1 VPAPGPLDERAGGDD
16 HVPVRT
22 PRVSTPPDAP
32 SALTTGIPP
41 DAPTPTP
48 PAPRAEP
55 PPHADL
61 GALSPALLA
70 WFDTHGRT
78 LTIRTYRDSWAV
90 LVTEVMSQQTQIG
103 RVEERVPA
111 FLAAFPGPADL
122 AVASTTE
129 LLRAWA
135 GLGYNRRAVAL
146 REAARAIVERHGGSV
161 PGDLTD
167 LEALPGIGP
176 YTARAVAARAF
187 GLPVA
192 ALDVNVRRVLGRV
205 HPRST
210 GGPPGSRRDLQA
222 AGDRLVD
229 ARRPGPW
236 NDAVMDLAASI
247 CTPRLPACP
256 ACPVRAWCA
265 TASGAVPAGAVAHTD
280 AGTDA
285 GASPRAHG
293 RPTRAAVPFPA
304 TRRWLRGRLV
314 AELREMDAGSW
325 LTVNG
330 PRGPHTAR
338 TVAET
343 LRDLER
349 EGLVELDP
357 GRGARLR

>member
-1 VPAPGPLDERAGGDD
+1 M
-16 HVPVRT
+16 PVRT
-22 PRVSTPPDAP
+22 PRDSTPPDAP
-32 SALTTGIPP
+32 SALTTG
-41 DAPTPTP
+41 
-48 PAPRAEP
+48 APRDA
-55 PPHADL
+55 A
-61 GALSPALLA
+61 ALSAALLA

-78 LTIRTYRDSWAV
+78 LAIRTYRDPWAV

-111 FLAAFPGPADL
+111 FLAAYPGPADL

-146 REAARAIVERHGGSV
+146 REAARAMVERHGGTV
-161 PGDLTD
+161 PGDLAD
-167 LEALPGIGP
+167 LEALRGIGP

-210 GGPPGSRRDLQA
+210 GGPPGPHRGLQA

-229 ARRPGPW
+229 AGRPGPW

-256 ACPVRAWCA
+256 ACPIRAWCA
-265 TASGAVPAGAVAHTD
+265 TASGAMPAGAGDGAHTD
-280 AGTDA
+280 AGA
-285 GASPRAHG
+285 GGGPDVGPSARVRRCS
-293 RPTRAAVPFPA
+293 TRSAVPFAA

-325 LTVNG
+325 LEVNG
-330 PRGPHTAR
+330 PRGAHTAHA
-338 TVAET
+338 VAET

-357 GRGARLR
+357 GHGARLR